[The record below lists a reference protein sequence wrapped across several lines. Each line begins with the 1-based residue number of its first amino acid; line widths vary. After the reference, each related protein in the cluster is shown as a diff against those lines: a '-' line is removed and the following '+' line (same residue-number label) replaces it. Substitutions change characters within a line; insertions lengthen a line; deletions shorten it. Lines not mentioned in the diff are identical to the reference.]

1 MTSRTALMHQLE
13 QLGVPRDRP
22 VVVHTSLRAVG
33 EIEGGGE
40 GFLDALIAWVT
51 EDFSPDGGLLCIPT
65 HTWASLGGE
74 DPVTMDMNS
83 DKTCVGTLPT
93 LALRRILARGDGARS
108 LHPTHSMAVFGDPA
122 KVREYVAGE
131 ERTDTSTGPG
141 GCWGRLYDEG
151 GSVLLVGVGHDR
163 NTFLHSVE
171 ERLGVP
177 NRLSSET
184 VRADIRLR
192 SGEIIERSI
201 RCHRTVGI
209 PEVSSK
215 YPKYEPAF
223 RAHGCI
229 RDGFLGEAKTQLC
242 GCREMAE
249 VLRLVRERSGG
260 IELLGDSAPLKEETY
275 RP

>member
-13 QLGVPRDRP
+13 QLGVPHDRP

-51 EDFSPDGGLLCIPT
+51 EDFSPGGGLLCIPT

-93 LALRRILARGDGARS
+93 LALRRILARGDGVRS

-122 KVREYVAGE
+122 KVREDVAGE